1 LEDLYDSFTKYGG
14 LARNRL
20 SISREEVEEE
30 IHTAV
35 RNCTDLE
42 KLLETSWNF
51 LDLLVFRTVGVVK
64 AESLSHTSAN
74 CFSTRGTVNSG
85 TAWEVPLKPSSRPT
99 SLLGDGGSVSV
110 SLWHI
115 KRIEYFGRLPNSGF
129 MKKLELR
136 YQSTSSTVRI
146 GSLVKKGPI
155 SVVFFQ
161 FPICKNHAVNPHSLS
176 NLRIKGTQAV
186 ADLGVPVE
194 NQPNFENRKYD
205 YL

>member
-64 AESLSHTSAN
+64 AESLPHTSAN

-85 TAWEVPLKPSSRPT
+85 TAWEVTLKPSSRPT
-99 SLLGDGGSVSV
+99 SLLGDGSSVSV
-110 SLWHI
+110 RLWHI

-161 FPICKNHAVNPHSLS
+161 FPTCMNHAVNPHSLS
-176 NLRIKGTQAV
+176 NL
-186 ADLGVPVE
+186 
-194 NQPNFENRKYD
+194 
-205 YL
+205 